1 MEKATYVIIKRS
13 LATGRLV
20 AAEEPHEHGDK
31 EVAILE
37 ARRLS
42 RLQEDTEFVIFEAIG
57 KAVYQ
62 PVQVTM
68 IGRGDFDERFP
79 F

>member
-1 MEKATYVIIKRS
+1 MTAPTWIIVKRHH
-13 LATGRLV
+13 ATGRLV
-20 AAEEPHEHGDK
+20 AGVEPYEHASLEDAK
-31 EVAILE
+31 RE

-42 RLQEDTEFVIFEAIG
+42 RLQEDTDFLIFEAIG

-62 PVQVTM
+62 PVQLTM
-68 IGRGDFDERFP
+68 IDRRDLDERIP